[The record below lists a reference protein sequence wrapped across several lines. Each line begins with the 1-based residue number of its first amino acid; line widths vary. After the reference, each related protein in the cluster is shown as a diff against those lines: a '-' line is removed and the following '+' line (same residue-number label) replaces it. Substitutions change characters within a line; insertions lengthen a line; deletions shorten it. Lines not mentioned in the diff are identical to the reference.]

1 MRDLDYPVSCR
12 CKKTNSWRARKGDLQ
27 RVFPLDVSM
36 VPSSALAVAADGE
49 YLSCDVFS
57 LGETIHFRILE
68 FIMA

>member
-1 MRDLDYPVSCR
+1 
-12 CKKTNSWRARKGDLQ
+12 
-27 RVFPLDVSM
+27 M